1 MESSTFVYV
10 TYIRTSADKL
20 WSALTSA
27 DFMRQYWFGMHCESD
42 WKPGSPWKLVFPD
55 GRVADSG
62 EVLEFDPPNR
72 LAMKWR
78 NEFKPE
84 LKEEGYSHC
93 IMELA
98 KDGDVMKLTITH
110 SIERE
115 NAKIIEAVSGGWPK
129 VLSNLKTLLETGER
143 LPPMAPK

>member
-1 MESSTFVYV
+1 MSKFVYV
-10 TYIRTSADKL
+10 TYIRTTQEKL
-20 WSALTSA
+20 WAALTTPET
-27 DFMRQYWFGMHCESD
+27 MRQYWFNMHQETD

-55 GRVADSG
+55 GRVADAG

-72 LAMKWR
+72 LAVKWR

-84 LKEEGYSHC
+84 LKEEGYSKC

-98 KDGDVMKLTITH
+98 QDGDVMKLTITH

-115 NAKIIEAVSGGWPK
+115 GAKIIEAVSGGWPK
-129 VLSNLKTLLETGER
+129 VLSNLKTLLETGES

>member
-1 MESSTFVYV
+1 MSKFVYV
-10 TYIRTSADKL
+10 TYIRTTQEKL
-20 WSALTSA
+20 WAALTTPET
-27 DFMRQYWFGMHCESD
+27 MRKYWFDMHQETD
-42 WKPGSPWKLVFPD
+42 WKPGSPWKLMFPD
-55 GRVADSG
+55 GRVADAG

-72 LAMKWR
+72 LAVKWR

-84 LKEEGYSHC
+84 LKEEGYSRC

-98 KDGDVMKLTITH
+98 QDGDVMKLTITH

>member
-1 MESSTFVYV
+1 
-10 TYIRTSADKL
+10 
-20 WSALTSA
+20 
-27 DFMRQYWFGMHCESD
+27 MRKYWFDMHQETD

-55 GRVADSG
+55 GRVADAG
-62 EVLEFDPPNR
+62 EVVEFDPPNR

-84 LKEEGYSHC
+84 LKEEGYSKC

-98 KDGDVMKLTITH
+98 QDGEVMKLTITH

-115 NAKIIEAVSGGWPK
+115 GAKIIEAVSGGWPK
-129 VLSNLKTLLETGER
+129 VLSNLKTLLETGES